1 MTRRW
6 LTRIVALAVVARVAT
21 WWFQGGFHYPDEI
34 FQQLE
39 PAHWLRTGVGWL
51 PWEFD
56 RGLRSLMM
64 PWFYA
69 GVLEVLDW
77 LGVVGRHALRAVS
90 LHNALWT
97 VLMVPAGFR
106 LGRALA
112 IGRGGT
118 RDRLELAARSDASI
132 DRAGLLTAA
141 MMALLPTLDYFT
153 PHALMGT
160 PSMLALTWGLAF
172 WAEERACARF
182 SWRPAL
188 WTGFFLGL
196 SGVIRFTTGLFM
208 LVPIADV
215 ALRRRQRG
223 LAALALGGLGWVV
236 LLGALDGATW
246 GRPFHSVIEHFTYNY
261 LEGGASHHGT
271 SPWDF
276 YFRVSFAERLSL
288 GLVPVALF
296 AAAGIRRVGWLA
308 LNALLGVIL
317 LSSLAHKEER
327 FVMYVWPQL
336 AAIIGVGAAIT
347 WHWIARRSPRAAAW
361 VVLGLVAVVVGANLW
376 GTTKL
381 PWRWRAGLF
390 QAQHFAGDRPDCA
403 GLLVEGRQHLNG
415 GYLVFHRTVPMIS
428 YSRELAGQRPYNYAA
443 LVADGG
449 EADWLEEHGWSPVAA
464 FEGFVVLRR
473 TSPERRQT
481 RGR

>member
-1 MTRRW
+1 VTRRW
-6 LTRIVALAVVARVAT
+6 LTLIVALAVAARTLT

-39 PAHWLRTGVGWL
+39 PANWLRTGVGWL

-69 GVLEVLDW
+69 GGLEVLSW
-77 LGVVGRHALRAVS
+77 AGVVGRQALRAVN

-106 LGRALA
+106 MGRALA
-112 IGRGGT
+112 SGRGAN
-118 RDRLELAARSDASI
+118 ELG

-172 WAEERACARF
+172 WAEERATARF

-208 LVPIADV
+208 LVPIADIV
-215 ALRRRQRG
+215 LRRRRRG
-223 LAALALGGLGWVV
+223 LAALALGGLPWVV
-236 LLGALDGATW
+236 LLGALDQATW
-246 GRPFHSVIEHFTYNY
+246 GQPFHSVIEHFKYNY

-276 YFRVSFAERLSL
+276 YWRVSLAERLSL
-288 GLVPVALF
+288 GLVPAAFF
-296 AAAGIRRVGWLA
+296 AAVGMRRVGWLA
-308 LNALLGVIL
+308 LNALLGVAL
-317 LSSLAHKEER
+317 LSSIAHKEER

-336 AAIIGVGAAIT
+336 AAIIGVGAAVT
-347 WHWIARRSPRAAAW
+347 WQWIGGRSPRAAAW
-361 VVLGLVAVVVGANLW
+361 VVPGLLAVVVGANLW
-376 GTTKL
+376 GTSKL

-390 QAQHFAGDRPDCA
+390 QAQDFAGDRPDCA

-428 YSRELAGQRPYNYAA
+428 YSRELALQRPYNYAA
-443 LVADGG
+443 LREDGG
-449 EADWLEEHGWSPVAA
+449 EDDWLETNGWSRVAA
-464 FEGFVVLRR
+464 FEGVVVLRR
-473 TSPERRQT
+473 TSPER
-481 RGR
+481 